1 VACTTNQQIN
11 ALTVDEQNLLPEF
24 FYWYFVSPEGQRQ
37 VIENSSATTLP
48 ILNKSKF
55 EALPA
60 PIPPLAEQHQIVA
73 EVERRLSIVAGAEAQ
88 VDANLRRA
96 DRLRQSIL
104 KQAFSGQLVPQDS
117 NDEPAS
123 VLLERIRNGVGAI
136 HESPSRA
143 RQKQNRA
150 IHESPLRKQRQSVE
164 PEPPAT
170 GDFASLDAV
179 LAAIL
184 GRMQPGKE
192 YSRAD
197 LADAL
202 DLSTGRWNAAI
213 QELKRRGQVRQVGEK
228 RGARYVLSEKAEG
241 NWR

>member
-123 VLLERIRNGVGAI
+123 VLLERIRNGVGAQFI
-136 HESPSRA
+136 APKTAPNPAPKSRPTTPRRTQSIAPLQETPS
-143 RQKQNRA
+143 K
-150 IHESPLRKQRQSVE
+150 
-164 PEPPAT
+164 PAAS
-170 GDFASLDAV
+170 DSFASLDAA
-179 LAAIL
+179 LTAIL
-184 GRMQPGKE
+184 DRMQPGRE

-202 DLSTGRWNAAI
+202 GLSVGRWNVAI
-213 QELKRRGQVRQVGEK
+213 QELKRRGQVRQEGEK
-228 RGARYVLSEKAEG
+228 RGTKYSLLQ
-241 NWR
+241 